1 MNPSTQHSLQCLE
14 VCCGT
19 KSFSKACERVGWT
32 CTTVDIDPK
41 FEPTICTDIMTW
53 DYTCLDVPDV
63 FWAGIPCQFMSNAS
77 FKRDVKKGNEVAL
90 KVLEILEHFR
100 NLNPN
105 LLFGLENPHS
115 SLLRKQDFM
124 QEFDQ
129 KVLDYCCYATV
140 PDFGYKKR
148 TVIFGNIP
156 FQPKMCPGPGKC
168 ENMVGKYHLCT
179 AQQGRQ
185 LLSRAP
191 LQQETWTRTQLY
203 RYPPK
208 MCDHLVQAIRNTPP

>member
-1 MNPSTQHSLQCLE
+1 MHDCRYRPSIRTYHMHRHHDMGLYMLGRPGRILGRNSL
-14 VCCGT
+14 
-19 KSFSKACERVGWT
+19 
-32 CTTVDIDPK
+32 P
-41 FEPTICTDIMTW
+41 
-53 DYTCLDVPDV
+53 V
-63 FWAGIPCQFMSNAS
+63 FSNAS
-77 FKRDVKKGNEVAL
+77 FKRDEQKGNEVAL

-100 NLNPN
+100 KLNPN
-105 LLFGLENPHS
+105 LLFGLENPYS

-124 QEFDQ
+124 QGFEQ
-129 KVLDYCCYATV
+129 RVLDYCCYATV

-148 TVIFGNIP
+148 TVIFGNIH
-156 FQPKMCPGPGKC
+156 FKPKLCPGPGKC

-191 LQQETWTRTQLY
+191 LQQETWTRKQLY

-208 MCDHLVQAIRNTPP
+208 LCDEIVQAIRNTPP